1 MESNIEFCKRSA
13 KIYPHPV
20 INSDK
25 FINRIN
31 EESHK
36 ISPEFIEEV
45 KINIPNNNS
54 DVDVDESC
62 NTSNNDSSN
71 IKKYLNIDLYCYV
84 LCVIIL
90 ILQGCLIK
98 HKNDGSLDDVI
109 KSPNTDKL
117 HIRKFLTCI
126 SFGFGLYS
134 LPHIIYDY
142 VLNSLNITNTSY
154 LFERTLH
161 NSSWIL
167 YSIGMIILHMNQ
179 NSNPVTY
186 IVATRIYMVTS
197 SYIYSRIIK
206 NSILFQQNDYLLLT
220 ITYILG
226 CSSLIAIPIDNFLN
240 IGPYISVT
248 LGTMYIIGNLT
259 IDTRYIYNVSFSEIY
274 QKIWEEI
281 VVYVMIIGN
290 VLNMAF
296 VIIFTLTIKSTM
308 YSYTSET
315 SIVILNI
322 FLLLKFW
329 FFNFV
334 LWMYTSI
341 GVSLT
346 NLEIVDQKNDL
357 DDKDNQLDSQKKIM
371 AIISHECRNPLSIIM
386 FVFDDLLENIKKGNF
401 NRTDLIGNC
410 NEGKKACECIL
421 GSLNDFKNDC
431 CKNNMQHTI
440 ILEPKINDLLNI
452 LQDIVSQQLMVFRQE
467 NKLLKVIIKAKEY
480 KVRVDYNQIFR
491 AFIKLLDNSRKFIS
505 TDGSGT
511 VEITLREQNYYYI
524 VGVKDNGIGI
534 KSEIIDKIFEEGFT
548 DDQGT
553 GKKGSGIGL
562 NEFYRIIKNHGGNVT
577 IQSSTEVPSFTL
589 FEVHIPIAFDLIPE
603 EQEIY
608 KNIFEDNNSTIT
620 PIICDRKTSNSYGED
635 KKITILVVDDTKMIR
650 KCMIKNISDCF
661 ATHTDVDIHQAD
673 DGKIALELN
682 KINKYDIIFMDYEMP
697 VMTGPKACIEIRKT
711 NKETII
717 IGVSGNVLEEQ
728 KSIFLDAG
736 ATEIYEKPIDKV
748 KIKEIFK
755 KYNLI

>member
-1 MESNIEFCKRSA
+1 MESDIEFCKRST

-25 FINRIN
+25 LINRIN
-31 EESHK
+31 KESHK

-45 KINIPNNNS
+45 KINIPNNHS
-54 DVDVDESC
+54 DVEENC
-62 NTSNNDSSN
+62 NTNNNDSSN

-84 LCVIIL
+84 LCIIIFL
-90 ILQGCLIK
+90 LEGCLIK
-98 HKNDGSLDDVI
+98 YNDDDDNVI
-109 KSPNTDKL
+109 KNPSTEKL
-117 HIRKFLTCI
+117 HIRKFLPCI

-154 LFERTLH
+154 LFERTLQ

-179 NSNPVTY
+179 KSNPVTY

-197 SYIYSRIIK
+197 SYIYSRVIK
-206 NSILFQQNDYLLLT
+206 NSILIQQNDYFLLT

-240 IGPYISVT
+240 IEPYISVT
-248 LGTMYIIGNLT
+248 LGTMYIIGNLI

-315 SIVILNI
+315 SMVILNI

-357 DDKDNQLDSQKKIM
+357 DYKDNQLDSQKKIM

-386 FVFDDLLENIKKGNF
+386 FVFDDLIENIKKGNF
-401 NRTDLIGNC
+401 NKTDLIDNC
-410 NEGKKACECIL
+410 NEGKKACICIL

-431 CKNNMQHTI
+431 GRNNMQHKI
-440 ILEPKINDLLNI
+440 IVEPKINDLLQI
-452 LQDIVSQQLMVFRQE
+452 LQDIVSQQLMVFRQDK
-467 NKLLKVIIKAKEY
+467 KLLKMTFEKKEY

-505 TDGSGT
+505 TDGSGS
-511 VEITLREQNYYYI
+511 VEITITEQNYYYI

-534 KSEIIDKIFEEGFT
+534 NDNIIDKIFDEGFT

-562 NEFYRIIKNHGGNVT
+562 NEFYRIIKNHGGN
-577 IQSSTEVPSFTL
+577 IYIKSSTKAPSFTL
-589 FEVHIPIAFDLIPE
+589 FNVHIPIAFDLTTE
-603 EQEIY
+603 EEESY
-608 KNIFEDNNSTIT
+608 KNIFEDNNSTIA
-620 PIICDRKTSNSYGED
+620 PIICDRKTSNSHGES
-635 KKITILVVDDTKMIR
+635 KKITILVVDDAKMIR

-661 ATHTDVDIHQAD
+661 ATHTDVDIHQAE
-673 DGKIALELN
+673 DGKIALEYLRTY
-682 KINKYDIIFMDYEMP
+682 KYDLIFMDYEMP
-697 VMTGPKACIEIRKT
+697 VMNGPDACKKIRET
-711 NKETII
+711 NKEIII

-736 ATEIYEKPIDKV
+736 ATGIYEKPINKM
-748 KIKEIFK
+748 KIKEIFQ
-755 KYNLI
+755 KYKLI